1 MDLNDINLNKE
12 ISEVTS
18 QDEISEN
25 AEAQAEEYS
34 GILYIISTPIGND
47 DDISLRALKSIR
59 GSHLI
64 VCEEGKEG
72 SRFLHKHKITQKMD
86 LLNENN
92 EVEKTYEL
100 LEKLK
105 NGMRIALISDCG
117 TPVFA
122 DPGLL
127 LVQECIKNDIKI
139 VAVPGASSIMT
150 ALVTSGFPI
159 NSFLYAGFMS
169 REKSLRLQ
177 QIGELAYNPHTVVLL
192 ETPYRL
198 MPLLEAFVKVIPQR
212 RAFIACNLTLPYETR
227 HYGTFSELYDKFSE
241 AKFKGEF
248 VIVFEGN
255 SDSSTIL
262 VPEGS
267 SVENESP
274 KREGHKRK
282 APAAKGRRGT
292 RSDFSPRGRDAF
304 SGRGNSNGKGR
315 FSGRDN
321 FSGRDKREGGKRDDF
336 KRKDRRSDRPSR
348 KFKND

>member
-12 ISEVTS
+12 IG
-18 QDEISEN
+18 EN
-25 AEAQAEEYS
+25 AETQGEEYS

-262 VPEGS
+262 VPEGT

-274 KREGHKRK
+274 KRDTFKRK
-282 APAAKGRRGT
+282 AAAGKGRHGT
-292 RSDFSPRGRDAF
+292 RSDFSPRGRDNF

-321 FSGRDKREGGKRDDF
+321 FSGRDKRDGGKRDDF